1 MSSLTLQP
9 AATVWPDL
17 HDTGMRH
24 VLRCWANW
32 RAPSAAGWRRPP
44 RRSDIDPVDL
54 RHCLPN
60 LWIFRLDADLQNAY
74 LTLTGEEI
82 RFHWGSNIM
91 GKSVFELW
99 GSEEAG
105 RTSLE
110 TLVHCA
116 TTPAIVHGR
125 PQDRDPADRSHSK
138 RAERLLL
145 PLAQDDDTPYG
156 VLGYSLF
163 WHEGSGE
170 GMARP
175 RQTGFLQ
182 SYPLSALPDTPP
194 P

>member
-1 MSSLTLQP
+1 MPILDLHPSTS
-9 AATVWPDL
+9 AWPDL
-17 HDTGMRH
+17 QDIGMRH
-24 VLRCWANW
+24 VLRCWADW
-32 RAPSAAGWRRPP
+32 RQPSAPGGRMPP
-44 RRSDIDPVDL
+44 RRRDIDPVML

-60 LWIFRLDADLQNAY
+60 IWIFRLDPDLQNAY

-99 GSEEAG
+99 GNEQAG
-105 RTSLE
+105 RTSLD

-116 TTPAIVHGR
+116 TVPAVIHGR
-125 PQDRDPADRSHSK
+125 PQDRNPGDRSHGK

-145 PLAQDDDTPYG
+145 PLAHDDGSPYG

-163 WHEGSGE
+163 WHEGTGE

-175 RQTGFLQ
+175 RQTNIMQ
-182 SYPLSALPDTPP
+182 AYPLSRLPDVIPL
-194 P
+194 